1 MSWRG
6 SRRLAEPA
14 RDLQIGVRLALN
26 GDPGEL
32 FADARALES
41 AGAHSLWV
49 DAADAEPY
57 VAIAA
62 LSAVTWRV
70 RLVAR
75 GAPRSP
81 GRAACEWLSAGRLVV
96 AEEAAIAGERWLQVE
111 LPADRDAWRA
121 LRASAA
127 ESGATGIVVPNDPR
141 LMDLLRNPDQ
151 VFDRADLNLASG

>member
-1 MSWRG
+1 MSWRR
-6 SRRLAEPA
+6 SRPLAEPA
-14 RDLQIGVRLALN
+14 GDLQIGVRLALN

-57 VAIAA
+57 VALAA

-81 GRAACEWLSAGRLVV
+81 GRAACEWLSAGRLIV
-96 AEEAAIAGERWLQVE
+96 AEEAASAGERWLQVE

-127 ESGATGIVVPNDPR
+127 ASRATGIVVPNDPR